1 MKINTLNK
9 TLLAA
14 FIAVTLAACTNT
26 STPESSAAANTN
38 TNTEIVAESSDIIDE
53 SIREDS
59 KDSKPAYEEM
69 PVEKP
74 KDSSSN
80 KKEEAKDNN
89 TTINVEK
96 KSETKISSDANKKE
110 ESNES
115 QSNLEAQPQESNAQK
130 VNSQENINYQ
140 ERDGVYISNL
150 IASKNG
156 ERDSQMGLTSLAN
169 LRVDGETLILEG
181 TIDYLKNPDS
191 YNNAEEYDKSGY
203 NFKLT
208 NDTKYQAVGGMA
220 DPEIFTK
227 DEFVNYYNE
236 VKDSGLALK
245 IEVKDGVVTTV
256 SVAS

>member
-14 FIAVTLAACTNT
+14 FMAVTLAACTNT
-26 STPESSAAANTN
+26 STPESSAAAN

-74 KDSSSN
+74 KESSSN

-96 KSETKISSDANKKE
+96 KAETKTSSKENKNE

-115 QSNLEAQPQESNAQK
+115 QSNLEAQPQKSNAQK
-130 VNSQENINYQ
+130 ANSQENINYQ

-191 YNNAEEYDKSGY
+191 YDNSEEYDKSGY

-256 SVAS
+256 SIAS

>member
-14 FIAVTLAACTNT
+14 FMAVTLAACTNT

-80 KKEEAKDNN
+80 KKEETKDNN

-115 QSNLEAQPQESNAQK
+115 QSNLQAQPQESNAQK

-191 YNNAEEYDKSGY
+191 YNNEEEYDKSGY

-256 SVAS
+256 SIAS